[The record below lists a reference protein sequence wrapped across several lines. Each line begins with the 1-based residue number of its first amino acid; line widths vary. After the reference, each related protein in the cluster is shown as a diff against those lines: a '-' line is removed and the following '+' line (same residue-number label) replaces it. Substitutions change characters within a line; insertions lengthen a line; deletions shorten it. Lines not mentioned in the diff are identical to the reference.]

1 MPERTASKQVGALW
15 KHTAKQGDTGV
26 FLSGTLDLGVLGEVP
41 IVVFKNTRK
50 TKDNQ
55 PDYRIVLSSR
65 PTAKQNEEPG
75 EAEAPEEL

>member
-26 FLSGTLDLGVLGEVP
+26 FLSGTLDLGALGDVP

-65 PTAKQNEEPG
+65 PTAKKD
-75 EAEAPEEL
+75 AESPETEGPEEL